1 VLESGSAAGIL
12 PLVVGGL
19 ELGWWEMADGL
30 QEPAVV
36 EPVDP
41 LQGGVLDLIKTLPGA
56 TPADQLGLVRFLRCL
71 TRWGPCWSRCW
82 PSGSR
87 RSGLQLARAD
97 TSRRHVELAPLLFSA
112 TMYQ

>member
-1 VLESGSAAGIL
+1 MLESGSAAGIL

-56 TPADQLGLVRFLRCL
+56 APADQFGLVQPDDRLGQGVVVAVAAGAHRGD
-71 TRWGPCWSRCW
+71 RP
-82 PSGSR
+82 
-87 RSGLQLARAD
+87 GLGQAFGVAD
-97 TSRRHVELAPLLFSA
+97 G
-112 TMYQ
+112 

>member
-1 VLESGSAAGIL
+1 MLESGSAAGIL

-41 LQGGVLDLIKTLPGA
+41 LQGGVLDLVEALPGA
-56 TPADQLGLVRFLRCL
+56 TAADQFGLVQ
-71 TRWGPCWSRCW
+71 PNE
-82 PSGSR
+82 
-87 RSGLQLARAD
+87 A
-97 TSRRHVELAPLLFSA
+97 LLH
-112 TMYQ
+112 